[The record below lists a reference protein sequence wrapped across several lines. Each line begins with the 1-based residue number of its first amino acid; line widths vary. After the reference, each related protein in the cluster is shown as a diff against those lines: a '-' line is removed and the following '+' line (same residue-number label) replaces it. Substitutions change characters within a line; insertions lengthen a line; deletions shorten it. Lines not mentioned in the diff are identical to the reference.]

1 MAKIDSQSE
10 VLTRAVDEVIIRE
23 HLEHALA
30 SGKKLRVKF
39 GIDPT
44 APDLHLGHTVPL
56 GKLRAFQ
63 ELGHQAVLIIGD
75 FTATVGDPSGRSE
88 ARRPLTE
95 KEIKANMK
103 HYLAQAGKILNVKKA
118 EVRYNSEWYKKAGV
132 AFLYDLM
139 SKITIQRALERDDF
153 QKRIREEQDISI
165 LEVLYP
171 LLQGYDSVAVGADVE
186 IGGTDQKFNLLMG
199 RRIQRKFKHK
209 EQDVVTTWLIEGLD
223 GGRKMSKSL
232 GNYIGLSDPPDQM
245 FGKIMSIPDS
255 LIVRYFIALTS
266 VPVEEIEIIKKE
278 MRANTLNPR
287 DAKLILAKTIV
298 GKYHGAKSA
307 GEEHKRFLKV
317 FSQREL
323 PEDIPEVKTTGKKK
337 RVSALLFEMGLV
349 SSKSEGFR
357 KIKEGAVEI
366 NGRVIKDPREEIAV
380 KTSDTVR
387 MGRRFAKVKIQPPAQ

>member
-10 VLTRAVDEVIIRE
+10 VLTRAVEEVIIRE

-95 KEIKANMK
+95 KEIKANMRQ
-103 HYLAQAGKILNVKKA
+103 YLTQVGKILDVKKA

-132 AFLYDLM
+132 AFLYDLL
-139 SKITIQRALERDDF
+139 SKVTIQRALERDDF

-165 LEVLYP
+165 LEVVYP
-171 LLQGYDSVAVGADVE
+171 VLQGYDSVAVGADVE

-199 RRIQRKFKHK
+199 RRVQRKFGYK
-209 EQDVVTTWLIEGLD
+209 EQDIVTTWLIEGLD

-232 GNYIGLSDPPDQM
+232 GNYIGLLEPPDQM

-255 LIVRYFIALTS
+255 LIVKYFIALTS
-266 VPVEEIEIIKKE
+266 GSLKEIAAMEKE
-278 MRANTLNPR
+278 MRLNLNPR
-287 DAKLILAKTIV
+287 DAKLTLAKTIV
-298 GKYHGAKSA
+298 GEYHDATIA
-307 GEEHKRFLKV
+307 RREYERFLKV
-317 FSQREL
+317 FSKREL
-323 PEDIPEVKTTGKKK
+323 PDDIAVREVTGGKK
-337 RVSALLFEMGLV
+337 RISALLVEMRLV
-349 SSKSEGFR
+349 RSKSEGFR
-357 KIKEGAVEI
+357 KVKEGAVEI
-366 NGRVIKDPREEIAV
+366 NGRRVENPNEEQEA
-380 KTSDTVR
+380 KTGDIVR
-387 MGRRFAKVKIQPPAQ
+387 MGRRFAKVKIME